1 MMQQKC
7 EIQEERLE
15 KGFTLLE
22 ILIVLVLMALITGL
36 FIDPISRVYD
46 LRSRLRTHID
56 NLHLNVL
63 AQNWFK
69 STLSGLYMSKSKFV
83 GESKKITGITFAPLD
98 DEIGMPTIFEWS
110 LFYDK
115 DNDMTLLQYKGFGEE
130 SITTAEWKG
139 EEGSF
144 FYYDPENKEWTD
156 EWQSSSS
163 IQEEDY
169 KLPLYIRLDAKFDQ
183 KPWLLLANIDPSR
196 PYQRSQADRLKKLQE
211 EMKERI
217 KNQQEAK
224 NLEKEN
230 AKEEKE
236 KGKSKNTK
244 DDDKRDKKN
253 KDKDE

>member
-1 MMQQKC
+1 MHK
-7 EIQEERLE
+7 IYKIPKNKHE

-36 FIDPISRVYD
+36 FIDPISRVYS
-46 LRSRLRTHID
+46 LRSALRTHID

-63 AQNWFK
+63 AQTWFK

-83 GESKKITGITFAPLD
+83 GESKKITGVTFAPLD
-98 DEIGMPTIFEWS
+98 DEIGLPTPFEWS

-115 DNDMTLLQYKGFGEE
+115 EHDMTLLQYKGYGEE

-144 FYYDPENKEWTD
+144 YYYDSESQEWKD
-156 EWQSSSS
+156 EWQSSSN
-163 IQEEDY
+163 IQEDDY
-169 KLPLYIRLDAKFDQ
+169 KLPLYIRLDGKFDR
-183 KPWLLLANIDPSR
+183 KPWTLFANIDPSR
-196 PYQRSQADRLKKLQE
+196 PYQRSHMDRLKKMQE

-224 NLEKEN
+224 ALEKEN
-230 AKEEKE
+230 AKENDEK
-236 KGKSKNTK
+236 KKSTDVDQN
-244 DDDKRDKKN
+244 KK
-253 KDKDE
+253 KDKDNNE

>member
-1 MMQQKC
+1 MQKICKTSKNKC
-7 EIQEERLE
+7 E

-36 FIDPISRVYD
+36 FIDPISRVYS
-46 LRSRLRTHID
+46 LRAALRTHID

-63 AQNWFK
+63 AQTWFK
-69 STLSGLYMSKSKFV
+69 STLSSLYMSKSKFV
-83 GESKKITGITFAPLD
+83 GESKKITGVTFAPLD
-98 DEIGMPTIFEWS
+98 DEIGLPTSFEWS

-115 DNDMTLLQYKGFGEE
+115 ENDLTLLQYKGYGEE

-144 FYYDPENKEWTD
+144 YYYDAESKEWSD
-156 EWQSSSS
+156 EWQSSSN
-163 IQEEDY
+163 IQEDDY
-169 KLPLYIRLDAKFDQ
+169 KLPLYIRLDGKFDR
-183 KPWLLLANIDPSR
+183 KPWILLANIDPSR
-196 PYQRSQADRLKKLQE
+196 PYQRSNLDKLKKMQE

-224 NLEKEN
+224 ALEKEN
-230 AKEEKE
+230 AKDNEK
-236 KGKSKNTK
+236 KKSK
-244 DDDKRDKKN
+244 DSSEDGDRKKK